1 MEKDGIDQTKWEKG
15 GVATM
20 LALYGL
26 FFPFI
31 EILTL
36 TNVIANVVD
45 PLYPEFN
52 TVLGLIAPA
61 IAIFAI
67 SVVLVLGG
75 QKQSSRMVGYLSV
88 AILLIFVS
96 LVQVETTMFP
106 ASIAGFVVDSNLW
119 PLVTLNIA
127 IYLLAVVLSI
137 VGIAR
142 EQPAD

>member
-1 MEKDGIDQTKWEKG
+1 
-15 GVATM
+15 M

-36 TNVIANVVD
+36 TNVIATVID
-45 PLYPEFN
+45 PLYPESN

-61 IAIFAI
+61 AAIFAI
-67 SVVLVLGG
+67 SVVLTLGG
-75 QKQSSRMVGYLSV
+75 QKKSSRIVGYLSI

-96 LVQVETTMFP
+96 LVQVEATMFP

-127 IYLLAVVLSI
+127 IYFLAVVLSI